1 MRRILL
7 ATAALAAVA
16 IAPALAFAQYYGYYA
31 PQPYYGAPAY
41 PYQPYAYSG
50 PGYGSSV
57 PPYGYGVPYGYYGWG
72 SYPGVNWGQASA
84 SAHGPSFSG
93 PLSTERSH

>member
-1 MRRILL
+1 MKRIVLG
-7 ATAALAAVA
+7 AAALAAAA
-16 IAPALAFAQYYGYYA
+16 IAPGLAFAQYYGYYA
-31 PQPYYGAPAY
+31 PQPYYGAS
-41 PYQPYAYSG
+41 PYQPYAYPG

-72 SYPGVNWGQASA
+72 SYPGVNWGQPSA

-93 PLSTERSH
+93 PLSSERSH